1 MTATAWIAIGFTA
14 AGWVIGLA
22 VQWGYNKNWFQTM
35 SDTVKRYAEHHV
47 KHFEA
52 IAHLETANRENAKQ
66 LAGHEQ
72 LDDERFYR
80 IEALLKESRDD
91 IKQIL
96 RSLSEH
102 AK

>member
-1 MTATAWIAIGFTA
+1 MTTTAWIALGFTA

-35 SDTVKRYAEHHV
+35 SDTVKRYTDHHA

-52 IAHLETANRENAKQ
+52 IAHLETMTMDRKRQ
-66 LAGHEQ
+66 LDGHEL
-72 LDDERFYR
+72 LDDERFLR

-91 IKQIL
+91 IKLIL
-96 RSLSEH
+96 RSLNGH